1 MSISKNKGTSM
12 QALFTG
18 ALGDF
23 IGSECFM
30 TEEQKDSVTTLL
42 WATRNRTE
50 IQSAV
55 DLQLIFPNLKEQ
67 KILFDD
73 FSDERPTSPWQP
85 GDRFAAI
92 GMKDELNLK
101 CGLNLSTEEL
111 AAISDHSLDAT
122 LQRIFAGHR
131 WQSSRFASR
140 SVWPNISSFS
150 LPQRY
155 IVIHPWSD
163 AEVNGRE
170 FNDSDWTN
178 IFNFL
183 DKINAMGVVVNRS
196 DRHPPAHPRLIDL
209 TNKTTLKETFSIITA
224 AESCILC
231 ASSLACFATKL
242 FPPHRIWLKGGH
254 EHMFSQWA
262 TYFYHGPF
270 TDPASIIFRNFEV
283 LNNYQIEKQSS
294 SISLQSSQQAQLI
307 DQGLVTLL

>member
-73 FSDERPTSPWQP
+73 FADERPTSPWKS

-111 AAISDHSLDAT
+111 DAISDHSLDAT

-131 WQSSRFASR
+131 WQSSRFTVR

-155 IVIHPWSD
+155 VVIHPWSD
-163 AEVNGRE
+163 AEINGRE
-170 FNDSDWTN
+170 FDDSDWTN

-183 DKINAMGVVVNRS
+183 DKINAIGVVVNRS
-196 DRHPPAHPRLIDL
+196 EKHPPSHPRLIDL

-231 ASSLACFATKL
+231 ASSLACFATKI
-242 FPPHRIWLKGGH
+242 FPPNRIWLKGGH
-254 EHMFSQWA
+254 DHMFSQWA

-283 LNNYQIEKQSS
+283 LNRYQIEKQSS
-294 SISLQSSQQAQLI
+294 PQSSQQSQMI

>member
-1 MSISKNKGTSM
+1 M

-73 FSDERPTSPWQP
+73 FADERPTSPWKS

-111 AAISDHSLDAT
+111 DAISDHSLDAT

-131 WQSSRFASR
+131 WQSSRFTVR

-155 IVIHPWSD
+155 VVIHPWSD
-163 AEVNGRE
+163 AEINGRE
-170 FNDSDWTN
+170 FDDSDWTN

-183 DKINAMGVVVNRS
+183 DKINAIGVVVNRS
-196 DRHPPAHPRLIDL
+196 EKHPPSHPRLIDL

-231 ASSLACFATKL
+231 ASSLACFATKI
-242 FPPHRIWLKGGH
+242 FPPNRIWLKGGH
-254 EHMFSQWA
+254 DHMFSQWA

-283 LNNYQIEKQSS
+283 LNRYQIEKQSS
-294 SISLQSSQQAQLI
+294 PQSSQQSQMI